1 MRKNLVMPY
10 NICDRLP
17 LGRSLAI
24 LAKTYY
30 GALTKRL
37 EHLEIERYYSILIL
51 IENHDAEC
59 TQQFICD
66 ELKMDKVSMVRIID
80 YLIDKN
86 YVKKVVNPNDRREH
100 FIQLTKKATTVL
112 PSIHQA
118 IDEVNAE
125 ALKGIAKDKQKELYQ
140 HLNAIQRNL
149 SELPSQK
156 IYINYKKANKKS

>member
-1 MRKNLVMPY
+1 MNN

-51 IENHDAEC
+51 IEGNGNEC

-66 ELKMDKVSMVRIID
+66 ELKMDKVSMVRIVD
-80 YLIDKN
+80 YLIEKK
-86 YVKKVVNPNDRREH
+86 YVKKVVNPKDRREH
-100 FIQLTKKATTVL
+100 FIQLSKKAVDIL
-112 PSIHQA
+112 PAIHQA
-118 IDEVNAE
+118 IDEVNAA
-125 ALKGIAKDKQKELYQ
+125 ALKGISKEKQKELYG
-140 HLNAIQRNL
+140 HLNSIQRNL
-149 SELPSQK
+149 AHLPSEK
-156 IYINYKKANKKS
+156 IFINYKKSVKKA